1 MLNYSQKT
9 GLLSQDGVALGYG
22 YAGRGKG
29 LNNPDGRVASQSG
42 LTEEA
47 MAASDWEVVE
57 LD

>member
-1 MLNYSQKT
+1 MFFNTAATKILQKKIR
-9 GLLSQDGVALGYG
+9 
-22 YAGRGKG
+22 GRVVRGESFVEF
-29 LNNPDGRVASQSG
+29 LPDGRSVAQSG